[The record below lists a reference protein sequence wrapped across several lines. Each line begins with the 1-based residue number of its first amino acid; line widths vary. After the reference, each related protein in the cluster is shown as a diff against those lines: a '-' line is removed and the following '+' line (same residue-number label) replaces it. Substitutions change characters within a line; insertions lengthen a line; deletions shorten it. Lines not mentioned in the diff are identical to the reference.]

1 MCTRIFHVFN
11 IVCFWDWYRMTR
23 KRDTF
28 LSLSYL
34 FLHVLRSGETFFL
47 SYSVRVCSKKDFV
60 RSCSDHEQDLLTP
73 EVLRGALTSTFF
85 AVIFLDSRDELCR
98 KGGRTWN
105 LVLVQKCFEYKIFI
119 SHHELFFWNKT
130 TTAKTEQPIFSHGI
144 PEIQRYPLIRPWT
157 AQELAKHDMK
167 SHGSHT

>member
-1 MCTRIFHVFN
+1 MHENFPCFQYCI
-11 IVCFWDWYRMTR
+11 CFWDWYRMTR

-47 SYSVRVCSKKDFV
+47 SYSIRVCSKKDFV

-85 AVIFLDSRDELCR
+85 CCYLFGFTRRTLPKR
-98 KGGRTWN
+98 GRTWN
-105 LVLVQKCFEYKIFI
+105 LVLVQKCFEYKIFL
-119 SHHELFFWNKT
+119 SHHEFFFKIKQPRQKQSSLYLVMVNRKSRGISFDKT
-130 TTAKTEQPIFSHGI
+130 LNCARTGEA
-144 PEIQRYPLIRPWT
+144 
-157 AQELAKHDMK
+157 
-167 SHGSHT
+167 